1 MIGKRRAYEEL
12 LVVEARTGDRSAIEA
27 LVRLRGPRLLVHA
40 TRLLGDRDQAQ
51 DAVQEAWV
59 EILRGLPGLRAA
71 AAFPA
76 WSTHIVTRRCVRIIK
91 GLQKGRA
98 LAAELT
104 PLIETEQPEPDDEA
118 ARLRWAIDQ
127 LPAEQAATIALFYLE
142 DMRLTEVAIALDIPQ
157 GTVKSR
163 LSKARGALRALLEGE
178 GDDHEI
184 H

>member
-1 MIGKRRAYEEL
+1 MIGKRRALEEL
-12 LVVEARTGDRSAIEA
+12 LVVEARTGDRAAIEA

-59 EILRGLPGLRAA
+59 EILRGLPALRAA

-76 WSTHIVTRRCVRIIK
+76 WSTQIVTRRCARIIK

-104 PLIETEQPEPDDEA
+104 PLLEVEQPEPDDEA

-142 DMRLTEVAIALDIPQ
+142 DMRLAEVAIALDIPQ